1 MKSNLKHFVEKESN
15 VIRCYD
21 SSEAWLRKLL
31 DPN

>member
-15 VIRCYD
+15 VIRCY
-21 SSEAWLRKLL
+21 EAWLRKLL